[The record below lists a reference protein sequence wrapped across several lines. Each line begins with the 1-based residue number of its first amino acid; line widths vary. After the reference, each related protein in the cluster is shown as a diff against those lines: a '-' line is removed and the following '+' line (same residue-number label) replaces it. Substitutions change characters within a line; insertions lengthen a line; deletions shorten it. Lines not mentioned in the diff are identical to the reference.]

1 MYHKDSAGKKNRKY
15 EFLQIKVSKDYS
27 QKGTRVKE
35 VDRDNLELAEG
46 IRAKREL
53 ELING
58 IYGIKQ
64 VSTGSQANFLDFMEQ
79 EVKKKKTNV
88 DYNSALRVKLSEYLG
103 VSRPTFAEVDQDWC
117 EGFKHFLLT
126 NVRSNTASG
135 YLQAFNLFLNIAI
148 DKKFILISPMTRVKL
163 PRLQETDCT
172 TLDLDEIRLLINTVL
187 NYGGQLQEAFI
198 FSCFTGLRLS
208 DIRKLKWADISGSNS
223 IVRPGKTPDKN
234 VFLPLTE
241 QAQLI
246 LDNTKRSLTDNRV
259 FWQFNFNRREI
270 SYRMLKWGKKAG
282 LQQRLHFHAGRHTF
296 ATIGLT
302 HDIDVYTMK
311 EFLGHSKIDMTMK
324 YAKIVKSKKDREIT
338 KFPTL

>member
-35 VDRDNLELAEG
+35 IDRDSLELAEG

-64 VSTGSQANFLDFMEQ
+64 VNTDSQTDFLTFMEQ
-79 EVKKKKTNV
+79 EIKRKKTNV
-88 DYNSALRVKLSEYLG
+88 EYNSALRVKLCEYLG
-103 VSRPTFAEVDQDWC
+103 VNRPTFTSVDQDWC
-117 EGFKHFLLT
+117 EGFKHFLLSK
-126 NVRSNTASG
+126 VSSNTARG

-148 DKKFILISPMTRVKL
+148 DKKLILKSPMARVRL
-163 PRLQETDCT
+163 PKMQETDCT
-172 TLDLDEIRLLINTVL
+172 TLDLNEIRQLIDTVL
-187 NYGGQLQEAFI
+187 DYGGQLQEAFI

-208 DIRKLKWADISGSNS
+208 DIRKLKWSDISGSNS

-234 VFLPLTE
+234 VYLPLTE
-241 QAQLI
+241 QSRLI
-246 LDNTKRSLTDNRV
+246 LNNTQRSSTDSRV

-324 YAKIVKSKKDREIT
+324 YAKIVKSKKDKEIA